1 MVLAQPHSYKGYIND
16 FKLTLPNGTE
26 LVPTRVDGAPVG
38 EEFYRGGD
46 FVATHFDLVFPKH
59 ETALFT
65 DAENAVMLTGNV
77 CHEPVSIPLQARK
90 KDKVEELDR
99 IEPGE
104 YKAYM
109 LTSEETD
116 GEVRGLRPVELEK
129 FIVNAD
135 GSITVKGDTTGHLKD
150 GKYCQKAKN
159 IEDED
164 SKQIELSLK
173 KETIEFRAIS
183 MSSEDGAASQIQ
195 MMPVIPENTDPDEL
209 PLSYLWG
216 LILLPVL

>member
-46 FVATHFDLVFPKH
+46 FVATHFDLVFPKL
-59 ETALFT
+59 ETTLFT

-135 GSITVKGDTTGHLKD
+135 GSITVKGDTSGHLKD
-150 GKYCQKAKN
+150 GKYRQKAKN